1 MSNLLEANV
10 RPQAGKGASRKL
22 RTQHL
27 IPAVV
32 YGKHLKKALHISV
45 DPVAVRKAIQ
55 TPRKL
60 NTVLTLSLSDGTT
73 HLVLLKDAQRHPV
86 NDKLLHVDFL
96 SVRENEPVKVNVP
109 IVLMGKPQGVVDG
122 GILSQQ
128 RRSLEI
134 WALPASIPEQ
144 IEVDVSHLKI
154 AQVLHVNNIGL
165 PKGVIHKSNVNFT
178 VATISAPD
186 TDSAA
191 ATAAATTATTT
202 TAAAP
207 TETKTEAKP
216 AAKPAA
222 KDTKKK

>member
-1 MSNLLEANV
+1 MSNLLEANI

-22 RTQHL
+22 RVQNL

-32 YGKHLKKALHISV
+32 YGKHLKEALHISV

-60 NTVLTLSLSDGTT
+60 NTVLTLSLNDGST
-73 HLVLLKDAQRHPV
+73 HLVLLKDTQRHSV
-86 NDKLLHVDFL
+86 SDKLLHVDFL

-109 IVLMGKPQGVVDG
+109 IALTGKPQGVIEG

-128 RRSLEI
+128 RRNLEV
-134 WALPASIPEQ
+134 WALPASIPEH

-154 AQVLHVNNIGL
+154 AQVLHVNDIAL
-165 PKGVIHKSNVNFT
+165 PEGILHKSNVNFT
-178 VATISAPD
+178 IATISAPD
-186 TDSAA
+186 ADT
-191 ATAAATTATTT
+191 ATTAAPAPT
-202 TAAAP
+202 TAAS
-207 TETKTEAKP
+207 TETKTETKA
-216 AAKPAA
+216 AA

>member
-1 MSNLLEANV
+1 MSSLLEAHV

-22 RTQHL
+22 RVQNL

-32 YGKHLKKALHISV
+32 YGKHLKEALHISV
-45 DPVAVRKAIQ
+45 DPIAVRKAIQ

-60 NTVLTLSLSDGTT
+60 NTVLTLSLNDGTT
-73 HLVLLKDAQRHPV
+73 HLVLLKDSQRHPV

-109 IVLMGKPQGVVDG
+109 IVLMGKPQGVIDG

-128 RRSLEI
+128 RRSLEV

-144 IEVDVSHLKI
+144 LEVDVSHLKI
-154 AQVLHVNNIGL
+154 AQVLHVNDIGM
-165 PKGVIHKSNVNFT
+165 PEGVIHKSNVNFT
-178 VATISAPD
+178 IATISAPD

-191 ATAAATTATTT
+191 ATAAAAS
-202 TAAAP
+202 
-207 TETKTEAKP
+207 TETKAETKA
-216 AAKPAA
+216 AA